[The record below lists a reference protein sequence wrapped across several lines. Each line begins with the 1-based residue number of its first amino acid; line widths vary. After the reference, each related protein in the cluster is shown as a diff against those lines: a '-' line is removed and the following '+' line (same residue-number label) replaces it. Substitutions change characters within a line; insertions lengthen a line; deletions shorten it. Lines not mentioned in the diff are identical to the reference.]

1 MSVSLL
7 SPSGQFL
14 SEKLCLRSYL
24 LNPSSPWAHSVLIGR
39 LREDGNGKFTR
50 QTIVAGFSFLF
61 LNTLYSK
68 CERLTYIHICLN
80 WKMRH
85 QQCTEIWIETETYK
99 QLLVGMYQQSDVG
112 WVEVQ
117 VMLQQGRPE
126 QGGFSFKTG
135 FETMLQYNIELT
147 LQHAI
152 NHRNSVPVY
161 LCSES
166 TYCHTQLHYQTSKA
180 CSRNN
185 QCHQEYNYHLNIK
198 CVSDY
203 VF

>member
-1 MSVSLL
+1 MFKVLSLK
-7 SPSGQFL
+7 SFL
-14 SEKLCLRSYL
+14 SMSPLCSDWQAKRGWQCKAHKT
-24 LNPSSPWAHSVLIGR
+24 NNSSWI
-39 LREDGNGKFTR
+39 F
-50 QTIVAGFSFLF
+50 FYFF

-99 QLLVGMYQQSDVG
+99 QLLVGIYQQSDVG

-147 LQHAI
+147 LQHSI

>member
-1 MSVSLL
+1 MS
-7 SPSGQFL
+7 P
-14 SEKLCLRSYL
+14 LCSDWQAKRGWQCKAHKT
-24 LNPSSPWAHSVLIGR
+24 NNSSWI
-39 LREDGNGKFTR
+39 F
-50 QTIVAGFSFLF
+50 FYFF

-99 QLLVGMYQQSDVG
+99 QLLVGIYQQSDVG

-147 LQHAI
+147 LQHSI